1 MEWTIGSRIKTRN
14 QQRLEEVKKR
24 KPVEEEAA
32 PVSSHRKRKKKRRRR
47 DHDSDIEDIT
57 DTYNK
62 NVSAADNVSHN
73 NISSSDGDGGVR
85 RRRRRRKDH
94 DSDIED
100 ITETYNKDHLHHD
113 SDLVDVTVNLAPEVA
128 EKDNLPSGAEVT
140 ESEQN
145 VEEDLFRVRVVE
157 VDMSVPGSSGLSIKE
172 KLSDTV
178 LDLDVGK
185 TVPTSPG
192 LGVAEK
198 FCEDENLDLDVVKS
212 APDSSG
218 LGVKEKLCEDENHDL
233 DVVKLA
239 PNSSGL
245 GVKEKL
251 CEDEN
256 HDLDVV
262 KSAPNSS
269 GLGVKE
275 KLCEDENLD
284 LDVVKTAPNSSGLG
298 VKENLCEDEN
308 LDLDVVKTAP
318 SSSGLSVKEKLS
330 DEVLDLDVVK
340 SVPSSSES
348 SIKQKLFDEI
358 MDVIKSAA
366 SSSGLSV
373 KEKLSE
379 EMILDVDVVK
389 PVPKLSDEIVD
400 VDVVKSVP
408 SSSGSSNKENDESLN
423 SDVVK
428 SVTSSSGL
436 RHGAKENTD
445 KCSSETRGVGV
456 VKPVPAEIE
465 IISDSESET
474 EVRHSAKK
482 KLSFAEC
489 SRVLDTS
496 SESSEEEGATNTK
509 DDVTVESLSSSSS
522 SSSSSASSSSSSSSS
537 SEDEISSKEVVGE
550 SDDDDDDVRKR
561 SSPIRKVSKVGR
573 KPLGRFKRA
582 GPSLIKPQFQKIQ
595 KLNHPEEEEEDR
607 FQAKPIKE
615 FKRIQKLKL
624 QEEEEERSQA
634 KPRKE
639 DKTFQKFNHREEE
652 DRFQFKP
659 RNEDTRIQKFHCP
672 EEEQQHKEVERV
684 KKQNSNVV
692 FTCEH
697 CGKENTGM
705 LDSDNSF
712 IRPHAITRGEDDDND
727 LNNFVSP
734 NDLNTEKA
742 PEKPSTSRPETENPK
757 AVKEVIPPARLFT
770 SIPETVKEKEI
781 QAPEM
786 PPRPE
791 VQFSL
796 KTRMP
801 VTVPEVLNTPA
812 LVNEPMDNESAS
824 SISSGD
830 ESGYDSEPSQ
840 KEKEAVKSNSNAGG
854 WRMLDGSRKEVD
866 LFRLLVNSVRENDRL
881 GEEEDDVDVLV
892 SSPEDQAEE
901 QEERRCDDDG
911 WLIIRPPPL
920 IENFGVEEPQAP
932 PVLSEAQIEEEKMWE
947 ELAFY
952 TKANEDDLQLHSEIE
967 KEIDDSPAAACR
979 KGNHD
984 LCLDLE
990 IGMKCI
996 HCSVVVREIRGLDI
1010 SEWGERNTSGRRKT
1024 DRSEEEGNSNN
1035 IIGNLEFE
1043 ANGKNSLKEGCV
1055 STEGTVWDKIP
1066 GVKSQM
1072 YPHQQEGFEFIWRN
1086 LAGTIMLNELKDF
1099 ENSEETGGCIM
1110 SHAPGTGKTRLTII
1124 FLQAYLECFP
1134 NCKPVI
1140 IAPASLLLTWA
1151 EEFKKWNISIPFHN
1165 LSSLE
1170 FTGRENSAAS
1180 KLLMQKNS
1188 SARSMN
1194 EIRMVKIYSWIKSK
1208 SILGI
1213 SYNLYEK
1220 LAGVKDEDKK
1230 TKSAR
1235 EMKPDKEL
1243 EDIRE
1248 ILMGVPGLLVLD
1260 EAHTPRNQ
1268 RSCIWKTLS
1277 KVETQKR
1284 ILLSGTPFQNN
1295 FQELC
1300 NVLGL
1305 ARPKY
1310 LERLTATLK
1319 KSGMTVTKR
1328 GKRALGDEIN
1338 NRGIEELKAVML
1350 PFVHVHKGSILQ
1362 KSLPGL
1368 RECVVVLNPPD
1379 LQRKVLESIEVTHN
1393 QKTKNVFET
1402 EHKLS
1407 LVSVHPSLVSHCKLT
1422 GKEKMTIN
1430 ETLLAQL
1437 KKVRLDPN
1445 QSVKTRFLME
1455 FIKLCVVIKEKVLVF
1470 SQYIDPLKLIMKHL
1484 VNWFKWT
1491 EGEEVLY
1498 MHGKLEQKQRQTLI
1512 NEFNDPKSKAK
1523 VLLASTKACS
1533 EGINLVGA
1541 SRVIL
1546 LDVVWNP
1553 AVERQAISRAYR
1565 IGQKR
1570 IVYTYH
1576 LVAKG
1581 TPEGPK
1587 YCKQAQKDRISEL
1600 VFACSSRPDKG
1611 KEKIAEAVTEDKVL
1625 DTMVKHLKLGDMF
1638 DNLIVQPKEADLVE
1652 GFSILMP

>member
-1 MEWTIGSRIKTRN
+1 MDWTIGSRIKLRN
-14 QQRLEEVKKR
+14 KERLEEVMKR
-24 KPVEEEAA
+24 KPAEEEA
-32 PVSSHRKRKKKRRRR
+32 PVSSRRKRKRRRR
-47 DHDSDIEDIT
+47 MDHDSDIEDIT
-57 DTYNK
+57 ETYNNDNNNNNLPTHVTH
-62 NVSAADNVSHN
+62 NVS
-73 NISSSDGDGGVR
+73 SSGGVK
-85 RRRRRRKDH
+85 RRRKDH

-100 ITETYNKDHLHHD
+100 ITETYFNSLPAAAAAEVNDNNNVSAAAEVNDNNYQKSHDSDIEDITGTYFNTLPTAAEVNDNNYVSAAEVTDNNYQKDHD
-113 SDLVDVTVNLAPEVA
+113 SDLVDITVTYAKNLAAEVTY
-128 EKDNLPSGAEVT
+128 KNNLPAELTDSNFSGGVRRT

-145 VEEDLFRVRVVE
+145 MEAGLFSVRVVDA
-157 VDMSVPGSSGLSIKE
+157 DMSVPGSSGLSIMEKLSDVALGLDVAKTVPTSSWLCDENLDLDMVKSVPGSSGLSIKE
-172 KLSDTV
+172 KL
-178 LDLDVGK
+178 
-185 TVPTSPG
+185 P
-192 LGVAEK
+192 
-198 FCEDENLDLDVVKS
+198 
-212 APDSSG
+212 
-218 LGVKEKLCEDENHDL
+218 
-233 DVVKLA
+233 
-239 PNSSGL
+239 
-245 GVKEKL
+245 
-251 CEDEN
+251 
-256 HDLDVV
+256 
-262 KSAPNSS
+262 
-269 GLGVKE
+269 
-275 KLCEDENLD
+275 
-284 LDVVKTAPNSSGLG
+284 
-298 VKENLCEDEN
+298 
-308 LDLDVVKTAP
+308 
-318 SSSGLSVKEKLS
+318 
-330 DEVLDLDVVK
+330 DEVLDLDVIK
-340 SVPSSSES
+340 SVPSSSDS
-348 SIKQKLFDEI
+348 SIKQKLCDEI
-358 MDVIKSAA
+358 MDVIRSAA
-366 SSSGLSV
+366 SSSGLSI
-373 KEKLSE
+373 KEKLPE
-379 EMILDVDVVK
+379 EILDVDVDVVK
-389 PVPKLSDEIVD
+389 SVPKLSDEVLDMD
-400 VDVVKSVP
+400 VIKSVP
-408 SSSGSSNKENDESLN
+408 SSSGSSNKENESLN

-428 SVTSSSGL
+428 SVTSSSGSE
-436 RHGAKENTD
+436 ENTCVKD
-445 KCSSETRGVGV
+445 KCSYEVRGVEV
-456 VKPVPAEIE
+456 AKPVPAEIE

-474 EVRHSAKK
+474 KVRHSAKK

-489 SRVLDTS
+489 SRVLDST
-496 SESSEEEGATNTK
+496 SESSEEEGTSEPNNTK

-537 SEDEISSKEVVGE
+537 SEDEVSSKEVGGDT
-550 SDDDDDDVRKR
+550 DDDDFRKAN
-561 SSPIRKVSKVGR
+561 SSIRKVSEVRR
-573 KPLGRFKRA
+573 KPLGRYKRD
-582 GPSLIKPQFQKIQ
+582 GPCSITPRKQFQKIR
-595 KLNHPEEEEEDR
+595 KLNHPEEDKEDTFQAKPVKELKRIQKSNRQEEEEDR
-607 FQAKPIKE
+607 FQAKPRKE
-615 FKRIQKLKL
+615 DKRIQKFN
-624 QEEEEERSQA
+624 
-634 KPRKE
+634 
-639 DKTFQKFNHREEE
+639 FQEEE
-652 DRFQFKP
+652 DRFQDKP
-659 RNEDTRIQKFHCP
+659 RNEDKRIQKYHCREEEE

-684 KKQNSNVV
+684 TKQHSSAV
-692 FTCEH
+692 FTCAH
-697 CGKENTGM
+697 CGKENTGI

-712 IRPHAITRGEDDDND
+712 FRPHAITRGDDDD
-727 LNNFVSP
+727 LNNFVSTNVSKDDEYFP
-734 NDLNTEKA
+734 VNTGKE
-742 PEKPSTSRPETENPK
+742 PEKPSTSIPETENPK
-757 AVKEVIPPARLFT
+757 TGKEVIPPAPRLST
-770 SIPETVKEKEI
+770 SRPEIVKAKEI

-786 PPRPE
+786 PSRPE
-791 VQFSL
+791 IQFSL
-796 KTRMP
+796 KTKMP
-801 VTVPEVLNTPA
+801 VTAAEGLNTPA

-830 ESGYDSEPSQ
+830 ESGYDSEPSL
-840 KEKEAVKSNSNAGG
+840 KEKEAVKSNNNSG
-854 WRMLDGSRKEVD
+854 WRMMDGSRKEVD

-881 GEEEDDVDVLV
+881 GEEEEDDILV
-892 SSPEDQAEE
+892 SSPEDQSEE
-901 QEERRCDDDG
+901 QDERRCDEDG
-911 WLIIRPPPL
+911 FLIVRPPPL
-920 IENFGVEEPQAP
+920 VERFDVVEPHTP
-932 PVLSEAQIEEEKMWE
+932 PVVSEAQIEEDKMWE

-952 TKANEDDLQLHSEIE
+952 SKSNEIELQLAEAKIFADE
-967 KEIDDSPAAACR
+967 SPGAACR
-979 KGNHD
+979 KGNHE

-990 IGMKCI
+990 IGLKCI
-996 HCSVVVREIRGLDI
+996 HCCFVMREIRGLDV
-1010 SEWGERNTSGRRKT
+1010 SEWGERNTSGRRKN
-1024 DRSEEEGNSNN
+1024 DRSEEEGNSF
-1035 IIGNLEFE
+1035 IGNLDFE
-1043 ANGKNSLKEGCV
+1043 ANGKINSKEGCV

-1086 LAGTIMLNELKDF
+1086 LAGTIMLNELQDF

-1180 KLLMQKNS
+1180 RLLMQKNS
-1188 SARSMN
+1188 SARSTN

-1230 TKSAR
+1230 TKTAR
-1235 EMKPDKEL
+1235 EVKPDKEL

-1248 ILMGVPGLLVLD
+1248 ILMGMPGLLVLD

-1310 LERLTATLK
+1310 LERLTSTLK

-1422 GKEKMTIN
+1422 GKESRTIN
-1430 ETLLAQL
+1430 EALLAQL

-1445 QSVKTRFLME
+1445 QSVKTKFLME

>member
-1 MEWTIGSRIKTRN
+1 MEEEEEEGLFSVRV
-14 QQRLEEVKKR
+14 EEV
-24 KPVEEEAA
+24 
-32 PVSSHRKRKKKRRRR
+32 
-47 DHDSDIEDIT
+47 
-57 DTYNK
+57 DT
-62 NVSAADNVSHN
+62 
-73 NISSSDGDGGVR
+73 
-85 RRRRRRKDH
+85 
-94 DSDIED
+94 
-100 ITETYNKDHLHHD
+100 
-113 SDLVDVTVNLAPEVA
+113 
-128 EKDNLPSGAEVT
+128 
-140 ESEQN
+140 
-145 VEEDLFRVRVVE
+145 
-157 VDMSVPGSSGLSIKE
+157 SVPGPSGLSIKD
-172 KLSDTV
+172 KL
-178 LDLDVGK
+178 
-185 TVPTSPG
+185 
-192 LGVAEK
+192 
-198 FCEDENLDLDVVKS
+198 
-212 APDSSG
+212 
-218 LGVKEKLCEDENHDL
+218 
-233 DVVKLA
+233 
-239 PNSSGL
+239 
-245 GVKEKL
+245 
-251 CEDEN
+251 
-256 HDLDVV
+256 
-262 KSAPNSS
+262 
-269 GLGVKE
+269 
-275 KLCEDENLD
+275 
-284 LDVVKTAPNSSGLG
+284 
-298 VKENLCEDEN
+298 
-308 LDLDVVKTAP
+308 
-318 SSSGLSVKEKLS
+318 LS
-330 DEVLDLDVVK
+330 DEVLDLDVAKTVTDENLDLDMVKSAPSLPDEVLGLDVIKTVPELSDEIPDLDVIK
-340 SVPSSSES
+340 SVPSSSSESSIQQKLCDEIMDVIRSAASSSES
-348 SIKQKLFDEI
+348 SIK
-358 MDVIKSAA
+358 
-366 SSSGLSV
+366 
-373 KEKLSE
+373 EKLSE
-379 EMILDVDVVK
+379 EIMDVDVVK
-389 PVPKLSDEIVD
+389 SVPKLSDDILVE
-400 VDVVKSVP
+400 DVVKSVP
-408 SSSGSSNKENDESLN
+408 SSSGSSNKGNESLD

-428 SVTSSSGL
+428 SVTSSSGSE
-436 RHGAKENTD
+436 ENTKD
-445 KCSSETRGVGV
+445 KCSSEVRGVEAA
-456 VKPVPAEIE
+456 KPVPAEIE

-474 EVRHSAKK
+474 KHSAKK
-482 KLSFAEC
+482 KLSFAEK
-489 SRVLDTS
+489 
-496 SESSEEEGATNTK
+496 A
-509 DDVTVESLSSSSS
+509 
-522 SSSSSASSSSSSSSS
+522 
-537 SEDEISSKEVVGE
+537 
-550 SDDDDDDVRKR
+550 
-561 SSPIRKVSKVGR
+561 SSPIRKVSEVRR
-573 KPLGRFKRA
+573 KPLGRYKRA
-582 GPSLIKPQFQKIQ
+582 GPSSITPRKQLLKIR
-595 KLNHPEEEEEDR
+595 KLNHPEEEEEEDR
-607 FQAKPIKE
+607 FQAKPVKEFKRILKLNLQEEEEEDRFQAKPVQEFKRLQKVNRQEEEDDRFQAKPVKE
-615 FKRIQKLKL
+615 FKRIQKVNRP
-624 QEEEEERSQA
+624 E
-634 KPRKE
+634 
-639 DKTFQKFNHREEE
+639 EEE
-652 DRFQFKP
+652 DRFQTKP
-659 RNEDTRIQKFHCP
+659 RNEDKTLQKLNLQEEEEDRFQDKPRNEDRRIQKFHCP
-672 EEEQQHKEVERV
+672 EEGQQHKEVERV
-684 KKQNSNVV
+684 TKEHSNVV
-692 FTCEH
+692 FTCVH
-697 CGKENTGM
+697 CSKENTGIF
-705 LDSDNSF
+705 DSDSCCF
-712 IRPHAITRGEDDDND
+712 RPHAITRGEEDADDDD
-727 LNNFVSP
+727 LNK
-734 NDLNTEKA
+734 NDYVP

-757 AVKEVIPPARLFT
+757 EVITPARLST
-770 SIPETVKEKEI
+770 SRPETVKAKEI

-786 PPRPE
+786 PSR
-791 VQFSL
+791 QFSL
-796 KTRMP
+796 KTSMP
-801 VTVPEVLNTPA
+801 VTAAEGLATPA
-812 LVNEPMDNESAS
+812 LVNEPVDNESAS

-830 ESGYDSEPSQ
+830 ESGYESEPSL
-840 KEKEAVKSNSNAGG
+840 KEKEAAKSNNNSG

-881 GEEEDDVDVLV
+881 GEEEEDDILV
-892 SSPEDQAEE
+892 SSPEVEQPEE
-901 QEERRCDDDG
+901 QDERKYDDDG
-911 WLIIRPPPL
+911 LLIIRPPPL
-920 IENFGVEEPQAP
+920 VEMFGVVEPAP
-932 PVLSEAQIEEEKMWE
+932 PVVSEAQIEEDKMWE
-947 ELAFY
+947 EVAFY
-952 TKANEDDLQLHSEIE
+952 TNANEIE
-967 KEIDDSPAAACR
+967 KEMSADDSPGAACV
-979 KGNHD
+979 KGNHE

-990 IGMKCI
+990 IGLKCI
-996 HCSVVVREIRGLDI
+996 HCCFVLREIRGLDV
-1010 SEWGERNTSGRRKT
+1010 SEWGERNTSGRRKN
-1024 DRSEEEGNSNN
+1024 DRSEEEENSNN
-1035 IIGNLEFE
+1035 IIGSLEFE
-1043 ANGKNSLKEGCV
+1043 ANGNNNNNLKEGCE
-1055 STEGTVWDKIP
+1055 STQGTVWDKIP

-1086 LAGTIMLNELKDF
+1086 LAGTIMLNELQDF

-1124 FLQAYLECFP
+1124 FLQSYLECFP

-1188 SARSMN
+1188 SARSNN

-1230 TKSAR
+1230 TKG
-1235 EMKPDKEL
+1235 KPDKEL

-1248 ILMGVPGLLVLD
+1248 ILMDVPGLLVLD

-1295 FQELC
+1295 FLELG

-1310 LERLTATLK
+1310 LERLMSTLK

-1328 GKRALGDEIN
+1328 GKKALGDKIN

-1379 LQRKVLESIEVTHN
+1379 LQRRVLESIEVTHN

-1422 GKEKMTIN
+1422 GKESLTID
-1430 ETLLAQL
+1430 EALLAQL

-1581 TPEGPK
+1581 TPEGTK

-1625 DTMVKHLKLGDMF
+1625 DTMVKHLNLGDMF